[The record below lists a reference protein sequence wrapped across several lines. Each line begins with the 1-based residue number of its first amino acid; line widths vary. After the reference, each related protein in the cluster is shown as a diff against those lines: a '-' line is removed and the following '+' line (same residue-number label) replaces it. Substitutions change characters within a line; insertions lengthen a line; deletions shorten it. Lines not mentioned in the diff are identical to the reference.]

1 MGRMVSFKANG
12 RAGDGYLATP
22 RGGRGPAVVVM
33 QEWWGLVDHIT
44 DLCERLSHEGFFAL
58 APDLY
63 HGQKTKSPDEAG
75 KLMMAMNIGEA
86 AKDMSGAANY
96 LIGLDGVAPKRA
108 ASIGFCMGGQLALY
122 AACEFPEL
130 FAAAVDFYGTHPQVK
145 PDYSRLSGPVQF
157 HFANRD
163 KSTPPDKA
171 NALIQQIR
179 DAGKEVDPFFYE
191 ADHAFFNDTRPT
203 VYNGEAA
210 KIAWERMLAFLHRT
224 VPAAT

>member
-1 MGRMVSFKANG
+1 MVSYKANG
-12 RAGDGYLATP
+12 RPADGYLATP
-22 RGGRGPAVVVM
+22 RGGRGPALVVM

-63 HGQKTKSPDEAG
+63 HGEKTKSPDEAG

-86 AKDMSGAANY
+86 AKDMRGAAEY
-96 LIGLDGVAPKRA
+96 LIALDGVSPKKV
-108 ASIGFCMGGQLALY
+108 ASIGFCMGGQLALF

-130 FAAAVDFYGTHPQVK
+130 FGAAVDFYGSHPQVK
-145 PDYSRLSGPVQF
+145 PDFSRLSGPVQF

-163 KSTPPDKA
+163 KSTPVDKA
-171 NALIQQIR
+171 NALVQQIR
-179 DAGKEVDPFFYE
+179 DAGKDVEAHFYE

-210 KIAWERMLAFLHRT
+210 PLAWERTLLFLRK
-224 VPAAT
+224 VLS

>member
-33 QEWWGLVDHIT
+33 QEWWGLVDHIK
-44 DLCERLSHEGFFAL
+44 DLCERLSYEGFFAL

-63 HGQKTKSPDEAG
+63 HGEKAKSPEEAG
-75 KLMMAMNIGEA
+75 KLSMALNISEA
-86 AKDMSGAANY
+86 AKDMRGAADY
-96 LIGLDGVAPKRA
+96 LIGLDGAAPKKV

-130 FAAAVDFYGTHPQVK
+130 FGAAIDFYGIHPQVK
-145 PDYSRLSGPVQF
+145 PDVARLSGPVQF

-179 DAGKEVDPFFYE
+179 EAGKEVEPYFYD

-203 VYNGEAA
+203 VFNPEAA
-210 KIAWERMLAFLHRT
+210 TLAWERTLAFLKRWSG
-224 VPAAT
+224 

>member
-1 MGRMVSFKANG
+1 MGRMVSFKSNG

-63 HGQKTKSPDEAG
+63 HGEKTKSPDEAG
-75 KLMMAMNIGEA
+75 KLMMALSIAEA

-96 LIGLDGVAPKRA
+96 LIELDGVTPKKV

-130 FAAAVDFYGTHPQVK
+130 FAAAVDFYGTHPHVK
-145 PDYSRLSGPVQF
+145 PDYARLSGPVQL

-171 NALIQQIR
+171 KALIQQIR
-179 DAGKEVDPFFYE
+179 DADKAVEPHFYE

-210 KIAWERMLAFLHRT
+210 KVAWERTLGFLGKSLA
-224 VPAAT
+224 